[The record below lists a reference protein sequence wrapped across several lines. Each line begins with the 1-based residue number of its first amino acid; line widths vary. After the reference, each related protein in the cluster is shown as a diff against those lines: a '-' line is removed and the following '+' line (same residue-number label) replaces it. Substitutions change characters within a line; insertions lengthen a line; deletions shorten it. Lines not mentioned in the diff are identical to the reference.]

1 MRERRLCASLARSI
15 CLVATW
21 LLCHVTNHGTTL
33 FPSHRLKK
41 KAMKIT
47 LPPRRKRFVKN
58 EVSWNTTISK
68 FCGSHEKLLQ
78 ATSIVPW
85 QCCNKSCCSRT
96 RSIGSDVYLVL
107 ASPCPWI
114 PDACWAGRPSSRPRR
129 RFPVVV
135 SLAVPLPLP
144 LP

>member
-1 MRERRLCASLARSI
+1 MQALQGPSVWGCNMALVSRYKSWHNSI
-15 CLVATW
+15 PFSQT
-21 LLCHVTNHGTTL
+21 
-33 FPSHRLKK
+33 KK

-144 LP
+144 